1 MRVYIDPANLLSFFS
16 SYEHPNY
23 ADVLRMLKSQCE
35 LYFNFPKDTILTD
48 ESLRAIIPQLT
59 SGSND
64 SPKPKFSDI
73 IFPTR
78 PIKSNF
84 HNDLIDRNDL
94 TAAYLLDD
102 EKLSKVK
109 DKGYL
114 LVGGIGEEVDTL
126 SQLFYDDYQF
136 SKSYTPKRDMPHWNA
151 LQETILPC
159 TDIILVD
166 RYVFSD
172 EILLDYNLHAYL
184 TELGGKFQ
192 GKKIK
197 IVIFTSLQQEGKGSD
212 GKKFYFTPD
221 WDKLKSGIKTFLKK
235 VYNASSSV
243 TIVAL
248 RRVEE
253 HDRTI
258 FANYNNS
265 YSGDS
270 LNYYNSKWEVITNGR
285 NYAVHSHG
293 LRQHL
298 VNGFYFI
305 DDMQAVLNGMTSQL
319 DKQCIFGDKES
330 NFLKFPD

>member
-1 MRVYIDPANLLSFFS
+1 MRVYIDQSNLLSFFS
-16 SYEHPNY
+16 SNEHPNY
-23 ADVLRMLKSQCE
+23 GDALRMLKSQCD
-35 LYFNFPKDTILTD
+35 LYLNFSKDVLLKD
-48 ESLRAIIPQLT
+48 ESLRAIIVQLT
-59 SGSND
+59 SGSKD
-64 SPKPKFSDI
+64 SPKPRLSDT
-73 IFPTR
+73 IFPPR
-78 PIKSNF
+78 PLKSNF
-84 HNDLIDRNDL
+84 NTELNDKNDL
-94 TAAYLLDD
+94 TAVYLLDD
-102 EKLSKVK
+102 EKVSKVQ

-114 LVGGIGEEVDTL
+114 LVGGVGEEVDTL
-126 SQLFYDDYQF
+126 SKLFYEDYQF
-136 SKSYTPKRDMPHWNA
+136 SKSFTPKRDMPHWNA

-159 TDIILVD
+159 TDIVIVD

-172 EILLDYNLHAYL
+172 EGLLDYNLHAFL
-184 TELGGKFQ
+184 SELGGNFQ
-192 GKKIK
+192 GKKVK
-197 IVIFTSLQQEGKGSD
+197 IVIFTSLQQEGKGAD

-221 WDKLKSGIKTFLKK
+221 WNALKSGIKAYLQK
-235 VYNASSSV
+235 VFNATSSV

-265 YSGDS
+265 FSGDS

-305 DDMQAVLNGMTSQL
+305 DDMQTVLNKLTSQR
-319 DKQCIFGDKES
+319 DKECIIGDKKS
-330 NFLKFPD
+330 SFLHFPK

>member
-1 MRVYIDPANLLSFFS
+1 MRVYIDRSNLLSFFG
-16 SYEHPNY
+16 SYEHPNFED
-23 ADVLRMLKSQCE
+23 ALRMLKSQCD
-35 LYFNFPKDTILTD
+35 LYFNFSKEVVVSDEALRTIIL
-48 ESLRAIIPQLT
+48 QLT
-59 SGSND
+59 SGSKD
-64 SPKPKFSDI
+64 SPKPKFSDV
-73 IFPTR
+73 IFPER
-78 PIKSNF
+78 PLKSNF
-84 HNDLIDRNDL
+84 HTDLSDRNDL

-102 EKLSKVK
+102 EKVSKIQ

-126 SQLFYDDYQF
+126 SKLFYEDYQF
-136 SKSYTPKRDMPHWNA
+136 SKSFSPKRDMPHWNA
-151 LQETILPC
+151 LQTTILPC
-159 TDIILVD
+159 TDIVLVD

-184 TELGGKFQ
+184 SELGGKYQ

-221 WDKLKSGIKTFLKK
+221 WNAIKSGIKAYLQKAF
-235 VYNASSSV
+235 NATSNV

-258 FANYNNS
+258 FVNYNNS

-293 LRQHL
+293 FRQHL

-305 DDMQAVLNGMTSQL
+305 DDMQVILNNLSSQR
-319 DKQCIFGDKES
+319 DKECIYGDKKS
-330 NFLKFPD
+330 NFLTFPD

>member
-1 MRVYIDPANLLSFFS
+1 MRVYIDQSNLLSFFGS
-16 SYEHPNY
+16 HEHPNY
-23 ADVLRMLKSQCE
+23 SDALRMLKSQCD
-35 LYFNFPKDTILTD
+35 LYFNFPKEVILTN
-48 ESLRAIIPQLT
+48 EELRTIFLQLT
-59 SGSND
+59 SGSHN
-64 SPKPKFSDI
+64 SPKPKFSDVV
-73 IFPTR
+73 FPSR
-78 PIKSNF
+78 PLKSNF
-84 HNDLIDRNDL
+84 HTDLNDRNDL

-102 EKLSKVK
+102 EKISKVQN
-109 DKGYL
+109 KGYL

-151 LQETILPC
+151 LQPTILPC
-159 TDIILVD
+159 TDIVLVD

-172 EILLDYNLHAYL
+172 ELLLDYNLHAYL
-184 TELGGKFQ
+184 SELGGKFQ

-221 WDKLKSGIKTFLKK
+221 WDTLKSGIKAYLKK
-235 VYNASSSV
+235 SFNATSSV

-293 LRQHL
+293 FRQHL
-298 VNGFYFI
+298 ANGFFFI
-305 DDMQAVLNGMTSQL
+305 DDMQTVLNALTSQL
-319 DKQCIFGDKES
+319 DKQCIIGDKES
-330 NFLKFPD
+330 NFLKFPE